1 MKKEKRLAVCVA
13 AMILAVLGLSG
24 CGRTRVVF
32 TTGLSDKEVFRIGDE
47 VCTLPE
53 MIVYLTNVQNEY
65 EKVYGDRIW
74 ESSHNGVTLEDN
86 IKDTVLERLTRIKTM
101 YLLAKEQGVEL
112 TAEEEK
118 KVEEAGGKYFASLSK
133 EEVEALSVDE
143 ALICQMYRE
152 YALAEK
158 VYKQIIRDI
167 NPEISDDE
175 ARRITVEQ
183 IVILYD
189 SQVSIPKAD
198 DAEEEGTDE
207 AAVQENGTIQAA
219 DAQNQESNTQ
229 EERSAQVGNPA
240 YNLAVW
246 IRQMALTGTQSFEE
260 LAETYNQAEE
270 TTISFGKGEVEE
282 ALETAG
288 FNLDTGGI
296 SQVIEGSDGYHI
308 MKCISTFNREETDAN
323 KVKIVEK
330 RRKEAFDQVYDSFVE
345 NLTSQMNEKLW
356 EQIAFI
362 RKEGVTTS
370 DFFRVYAEYFT

>member
-1 MKKEKRLAVCVA
+1 MKKGKRLAVCVA

-53 MIVYLTNVQNEY
+53 MMVYLTNVQNEY
-65 EKVYGDRIW
+65 EKVYGDKIW

-86 IKDTVLERLTRIKTM
+86 IKDTVLERITRIKTM
-101 YLLAKEQGVEL
+101 YLLAKDQGVEL
-112 TAEEEK
+112 TVEEEK
-118 KVEEAGGKYFASLSK
+118 KVEEAGGKYYASLSK
-133 EEVEALSVDE
+133 EEVEALSVNQS
-143 ALICQMYRE
+143 LICQMYRE

-158 VYKQIIRDI
+158 VYNQIIQDI

-183 IVILYD
+183 IVIPYD
-189 SQVSIPKAD
+189 SQE
-198 DAEEEGTDE
+198 DAYKL
-207 AAVQENGTIQAA
+207 AVEIWQAA
-219 DAQNQESNTQ
+219 LD
-229 EERSAQVGNPA
+229 
-240 YNLAVW
+240 
-246 IRQMALTGTQSFEE
+246 GTQSFEE

-270 TTISFGKGEVEE
+270 LTISFGKGEVEE
-282 ALETAG
+282 ALENAG

-296 SQVIEGSDGYHI
+296 SQVIEASGGYHL

-345 NLTSQMNEKLW
+345 NLASQMNEKIW

-362 RKEGVTTS
+362 REEGVTTS
-370 DFFRVYAEYFT
+370 DFFRVYAEYFA

>member
-1 MKKEKRLAVCVA
+1 
-13 AMILAVLGLSG
+13 
-24 CGRTRVVF
+24 
-32 TTGLSDKEVFRIGDE
+32 
-47 VCTLPE
+47 
-53 MIVYLTNVQNEY
+53 
-65 EKVYGDRIW
+65 
-74 ESSHNGVTLEDN
+74 
-86 IKDTVLERLTRIKTM
+86 M

-198 DAEEEGTDE
+198 DAQEEGTDE

-246 IRQMALTGTQSFEE
+246 IRQMALNGTQSFEE

-362 RKEGVTTS
+362 RKESVTTS